1 MRQAD
6 TYFRLYSTTMIQ
18 RSLVGAIVMIWI
30 VSLLFNDCRIMAL
43 RMSAA
48 PLSSSCKFDTA
59 TTICPPT
66 VFRTMRTETNAV
78 DATTIVDYCAKIDYK
93 RRVVCGTAFI
103 STIMLCV
110 GKATTD
116 VAMALQ
122 PRNEPL
128 CSTGLF
134 ENFMEYKCTP
144 IGDIQDEGIGKDL
157 TSIEIET
164 TDSLLSKLGITTE
177 VPVDIADKAMLPKVI
192 DEFRTPIGGTD
203 SIEQQN
209 K

>member
-1 MRQAD
+1 
-6 TYFRLYSTTMIQ
+6 
-18 RSLVGAIVMIWI
+18 
-30 VSLLFNDCRIMAL
+30 MAL

-48 PLSSSCKFDTA
+48 PRSSSFKFDTT
-59 TTICPPT
+59 TTIGPPT
-66 VFRTMRTETNAV
+66 VFRTMPNAM
-78 DATTIVDYCAKIDYK
+78 DTTIVDHCAKIDSK
-93 RRVVCGTAFI
+93 RRVVCGAAFI

-110 GKATTD
+110 GKATPD

-157 TSIEIET
+157 TSMEIET

-177 VPVDIADKAMLPKVI
+177 VPVDIADKTMLPKVN

>member
-1 MRQAD
+1 
-6 TYFRLYSTTMIQ
+6 
-18 RSLVGAIVMIWI
+18 
-30 VSLLFNDCRIMAL
+30 
-43 RMSAA
+43 MSAA
-48 PLSSSCKFDTA
+48 PLSSSCKFDTT
-59 TTICPPT
+59 TTIGPTT
-66 VFRTMRTETNAV
+66 VFRTMPTVTNAMDDIVV
-78 DATTIVDYCAKIDYK
+78 DHCAKIDHK

-110 GKATTD
+110 GKATTN

-177 VPVDIADKAMLPKVI
+177 VPVDIADKAVLPKVI
-192 DEFRTPIGGTD
+192 DEFRTPIRGTD
-203 SIEQQN
+203 SVEQQN